1 MCLNLNDC
9 QSKTSRYRP
18 MYMSPMVKDP
28 SIDEWIKKMG
38 CVHTHTHTH
47 TGVLLNHKN
56 EILPFATMC
65 MDLGNTMFSEISQRQ
80 ILYNVLWHLKHNTN
94 ECIC

>member
-47 TGVLLNHKN
+47 THWSVTQ
-56 EILPFATMC
+56 P
-65 MDLGNTMFSEISQRQ
+65 
-80 ILYNVLWHLKHNTN
+80 
-94 ECIC
+94 